1 MNSKLPKLK
10 SLERSP
16 LNPSNPEQSKSA
28 SDVEKRLLKDTRGME
43 LGTNASTYTDETWE
57 YMMDDFTSEDSW

>member
-1 MNSKLPKLK
+1 MNSKLPK
-10 SLERSP
+10 SLS
-16 LNPSNPEQSKSA
+16 SKKQQQASTPEQSKSVN
-28 SDVEKRLLKDTRGME
+28 DVEKRLLRDTRGME